1 MLYSGALFNF
11 AKSMHQT
18 DGGKEE
24 GVKGRNGSA
33 GGREGDGTARDTALM
48 CQTFVERFRG
58 LPEFSQP
65 RREINTHTVSS
76 RVICRQQMTPKRR
89 RASHSELAR

>member
-1 MLYSGALFNF
+1 MLYSGALLNF

-24 GVKGRNGSA
+24 GGKSERA
-33 GGREGDGTARDTALM
+33 EWQRREGDGTARDSALM

-58 LPEFSQP
+58 
-65 RREINTHTVSS
+65 
-76 RVICRQQMTPKRR
+76 
-89 RASHSELAR
+89 

>member
-33 GGREGDGTARDTALM
+33 GEGGREGDGTARDSARM
-48 CQTFVERFRG
+48 FQTLVERFRG
-58 LPEFSQP
+58 
-65 RREINTHTVSS
+65 
-76 RVICRQQMTPKRR
+76 
-89 RASHSELAR
+89 